1 MILEVAAAAEVV
13 TTETETEAEVI
24 VETIEI
30 LVVDDTREMTVAAAE
45 VVDEIVIL
53 DLNGRNTSV
62 DTF

>member
-1 MILEVAAAAEVV
+1 MAEVV
-13 TTETETEAEVI
+13 TTGTETEAEVI

-62 DTF
+62 GTF

>member
-1 MILEVAAAAEVV
+1 MAEVV
-13 TTETETEAEVI
+13 TTGTETEAEVI

-30 LVVDDTREMTVAAAE
+30 LAVDDTREMTVAAAE

-62 DTF
+62 GTF

>member
-62 DTF
+62 GTF

>member
-53 DLNGRNTSV
+53 DRNGRNTSV

>member
-30 LVVDDTREMTVAAAE
+30 LAVDDTREMTVAAAE

-53 DLNGRNTSV
+53 DLNGKNTSV
-62 DTF
+62 GTF